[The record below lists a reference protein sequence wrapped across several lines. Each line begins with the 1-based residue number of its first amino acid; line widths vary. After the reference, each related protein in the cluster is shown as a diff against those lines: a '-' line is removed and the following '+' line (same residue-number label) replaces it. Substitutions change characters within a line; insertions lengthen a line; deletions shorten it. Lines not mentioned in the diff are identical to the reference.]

1 MPPRSLAVILN
12 PAAGNRR
19 AGRAPADL
27 VAALEA
33 SGAPFEVL
41 TTRRPNH
48 AAVLARDAAARFDA
62 VIAAGGDGT
71 LQEVASGLL
80 AAEGEAVLGVI
91 PLGTGNDFA
100 RLLGVP
106 EKPAEAVR
114 ALLGAEVV
122 PIDAGIVRWREATDD
137 FLHEAAFVNAVGIG
151 FDALTA
157 AEAARFKWFRGRSG
171 YLAAVFRALR
181 LWPQPHVEVR
191 CTDDGAPG
199 ERIYDGPFFLAAVS
213 NGTAVGGGFRLTPDA
228 RPDDGFLDLCLAA
241 GPLTTLRVFQ
251 LLPKAI
257 FGRHTNEPE
266 VTMRRVRSV
275 TLAVSGGAP
284 IHADG
289 EGLTRSA
296 TEVAVEVRPGAL
308 RMLRPAG

>member
-12 PAAGNRR
+12 PVAGHRR
-19 AGRAPADL
+19 AERAHGR
-27 VAALEA
+27 VRAALEA
-33 SGAPFEVL
+33 AGVPFEIL
-41 TTRRPNH
+41 TTQRPNH
-48 AAVLARDAAARFDA
+48 AAALAREASARFDA

-80 AAEGEAVLGVI
+80 SAEHGAVLGVI

-106 EKPAEAVR
+106 AKPAAAVH
-114 ALLGAEVV
+114 ALLDAETVSV
-122 PIDAGIVRWREATDD
+122 DAGVVRWREAADGP
-137 FLHEAAFVNAVGIG
+137 LHEAAFVNAVGAG
-151 FDALTA
+151 FDALVA
-157 AEAARFKWFRGRSG
+157 AEAERLKWFRGRSG
-171 YLAAVFRALR
+171 YLAAVLRALR
-181 LWPQPHVEVR
+181 LWPQPHVEIR
-191 CTDDGAPG
+191 CTDDGEPG
-199 ERIYDGPFFLAAVS
+199 ELIYDGPFFLAAVS

-228 RPDDGFLDLCLAA
+228 EPDDGLLDLCLAA

-257 FGRHTNEPE
+257 FGRHTHEPE

-275 TLAVSGGAP
+275 ALRIAGGAP

-289 EGLTRSA
+289 EGLTRTA
-296 TEVAVEVRPGAL
+296 TELAVEVRPGAL
-308 RMLRPAG
+308 RMLRPR

>member
-1 MPPRSLAVILN
+1 RPCGRGRPSARRGLRAVPRSRGSTGRGGGGRGGASGEEGRGQRYHGTRRLESERRRSLAPSSDPPMPPRSLAVILN

-19 AGRAPADL
+19 AGRARADL
-27 VAALEA
+27 VAELEA

-114 ALLGAEVV
+114 ALLGAGVV

-151 FDALTA
+151 FDALAA

-228 RPDDGFLDLCLAA
+228 RPDDG
-241 GPLTTLRVFQ
+241 
-251 LLPKAI
+251 
-257 FGRHTNEPE
+257 
-266 VTMRRVRSV
+266 
-275 TLAVSGGAP
+275 
-284 IHADG
+284 
-289 EGLTRSA
+289 
-296 TEVAVEVRPGAL
+296 
-308 RMLRPAG
+308 

>member
-19 AGRAPADL
+19 AGRTRAQL
-27 VAALEA
+27 REALEA

-41 TTRRPNH
+41 TTQRPNH
-48 AAVLARDAAARFDA
+48 AAALAHDAAARFDA

-80 AAEGEAVLGVI
+80 STDADAVLGII

-106 EKPAEAVR
+106 KKPADAVR
-114 ALLGAEVV
+114 ALLDAEVV

-151 FDALTA
+151 FDALVA

-171 YLAAVFRALR
+171 YLAAVLKALR

-191 CTDDGAPG
+191 CTDDGEPG
-199 ERIYDGPFFLAAVS
+199 ELVYDGPFFLAAVS

-228 RPDDGFLDLCLAA
+228 EPGDGLLDLCLAA
-241 GPLTTLRVFQ
+241 GPLSTLRVFQ
-251 LLPKAI
+251 LLPMAI

-275 TLAVSGGAP
+275 TLAIAGGAP

-289 EGLTRSA
+289 EGLTRTA
-296 TEVAVEVRPGAL
+296 TDVAVEVRPGAL
-308 RMLRPAG
+308 RMLRPR